1 MQCELEHWN
10 SPPRHGAES
19 HATDSVE
26 HVSVYLRPVLNWEVV
41 CSPNILRTLRRTM
54 ICFLIELLV
63 RRIWF
68 G

>member
-26 HVSVYLRPVLNWEVV
+26 HVSVYLKPVLKG
-41 CSPNILRTLRRTM
+41 
-54 ICFLIELLV
+54 LLNTDFD
-63 RRIWF
+63 RF
-68 G
+68 